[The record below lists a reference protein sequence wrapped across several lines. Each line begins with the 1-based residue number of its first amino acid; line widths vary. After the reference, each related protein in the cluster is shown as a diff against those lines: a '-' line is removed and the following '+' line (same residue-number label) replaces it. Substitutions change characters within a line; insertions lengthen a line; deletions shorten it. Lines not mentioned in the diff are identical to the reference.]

1 MDQIEAKGYLG
12 GSVSFDGQFVTI
24 SRKGLNRFTIGKGQK
39 RIHVSKISAVQL
51 KPAGPMVNGFIEF
64 SMSGGDE
71 RRSRFGRQTMDAT
84 SDENSVVFTKSQQA
98 QFERLRSAVEDA
110 MARGFSPAP
119 APPQADIAG
128 QLQRL
133 SELHQ
138 SGALSDAE
146 FSAAKSRLIG

>member
-1 MDQIEAKGYLG
+1 MRNAEDWGPEVVMDQIEAKGYLG

-24 SRKGLNRFTIGKGQK
+24 SRKGLNRLTI
-39 RIHVSKISAVQL
+39 
-51 KPAGPMVNGFIEF
+51 
-64 SMSGGDE
+64 GDE

-98 QFERLRSAVEDA
+98 QFERLRSAVEEA

-138 SGALSDAE
+138 SGALSDTE